1 MVSFPAYTHD
11 LHSGETSSFAKSWL
25 LIIFLMGVT
34 VGNKQHQ
41 SIDDNV
47 LLHYFISN
55 FAPLLVPVYTFAVIV
70 YLTSVAFRKELEPLR
85 AFLEKYFPRPDDIE
99 QERNK
104 NITGVAQQQLAGAAF
119 ETSSQEDAEEEQ
131 PVNMSGAYKLVSND
145 NFEGFL
151 AVQGV
156 PWALRRA
163 ANGVR
168 PTHRITHVG
177 RRLTIK
183 IEGIIESQ
191 TTYLIGGPPVETD
204 VRGRIF
210 QDVVRYLESGKGVI
224 VTKKALSEDYD
235 ITVQRELS
243 DCKQR
248 ITMTSTAFFR
258 DGRESVKC
266 VQQFKRE
273 K

>member
-210 QDVVRYLESGKGVI
+210 QDVVRYLVSTPKVHRYDCDGSGKEI
-224 VTKKALSEDYD
+224 VTATELPLSY
-235 ITVQRELS
+235 
-243 DCKQR
+243 
-248 ITMTSTAFFR
+248 FFR
-258 DGRESVKC
+258 VC
-266 VQQFKRE
+266 
-273 K
+273 